1 MTDDHTSGENL
12 RDQLGQLIQTIEI
25 TGVAIL
31 PSTNQELLQS
41 IVDAAARI
49 FGAAAASMALVD
61 EAGQV
66 LVFKV
71 AAGEGNDEIVGKRI
85 PLDTGLAGYVVMTGQ
100 PLAISNVQEDP
111 RFNKE
116 FAKSTGYVPR
126 SILATPLLWK
136 DQTIGVM
143 EVLDKIDEASFG
155 MQDMELLGIF
165 ARQAAIAVYQ
175 SQQYERLSTAMMMGL
190 KELLIME
197 PQSKFDQI
205 FAVLEEID
213 AHDVQAKHLYQIA
226 ECIHKLSMVGE
237 DEKLACL
244 DIIAAFD
251 KYISMRKLYLY
262 A

>member
-1 MTDDHTSGENL
+1 MTKDQTSGETL
-12 RDQLGQLIQTIEI
+12 RDQLQQLIQTIEI
-25 TGVAIL
+25 TGIAIL
-31 PSTNQELLQS
+31 PSANQELLQN

-61 EAGQV
+61 ESDQS
-66 LVFKV
+66 LVFRV
-71 AAGEGNDEIVGKRI
+71 AAGEGNEEIVGKRI

-116 FAKSTGYVPR
+116 FAKSTGYIPR
-126 SILATPLLWK
+126 SILATPLMWN
-136 DQTIGVM
+136 DRTIGVM

-165 ARQAAIAVYQ
+165 ARQAAIAIYQ
-175 SQQYERLSTAMMMGL
+175 SQQYERLSTAMMTGL
-190 KELLIME
+190 KELLILD

-205 FAVLEEID
+205 FGVLDEID
-213 AHDVQAKHLYQIA
+213 KNDAETKHLYQIA
-226 ECIHKLSMVGE
+226 DCIHKLSMVGE

-244 DIIAAFD
+244 DILAAFD
-251 KYISMRKLYLY
+251 KYISTRKLYLY
-262 A
+262 S

>member
-1 MTDDHTSGENL
+1 MTSEHTDGENL

-25 TGVAIL
+25 TGNAIL

-41 IVDAAARI
+41 IVDAAATL

-61 EAGQV
+61 EADQT
-66 LVFKV
+66 LVFRV
-71 AAGEGNDEIVGKRI
+71 AAGEGNEEIIGKRI

-126 SILATPLLWK
+126 SILATPLIWN
-136 DQTIGVM
+136 DRAIGVM
-143 EVLDKIDEASFG
+143 EVLDKIDEDSFG

-165 ARQAAIAVYQ
+165 ARQAAIAIYQ
-175 SQQYERLSTAMMMGL
+175 SQQYERLSTAMMTGL
-190 KELLIME
+190 KELLTMD

-205 FAVLEEID
+205 FAVLDEID
-213 AHDVQAKHLYQIA
+213 ENDAETKHLYQIA
-226 ECIHKLSMVGE
+226 DCINKLSMVGE
-237 DEKLACL
+237 DEKMACL
-244 DIIAAFD
+244 DILTAFD
-251 KYISMRKLYLY
+251 KYISTRKLYPY
-262 A
+262 S